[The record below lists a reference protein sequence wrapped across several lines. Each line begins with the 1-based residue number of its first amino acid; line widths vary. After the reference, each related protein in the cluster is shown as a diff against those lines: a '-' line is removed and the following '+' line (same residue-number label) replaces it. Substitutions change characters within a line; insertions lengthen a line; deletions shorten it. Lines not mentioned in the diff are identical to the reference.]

1 MLSEKIMLALGES
14 IGKQTA
20 HEVVY
25 EIAMHS
31 FEKEIPFKEA
41 LMSDQRVSKHL
52 NEKEIAE
59 LLNPEAYIGESE
71 SIVDNVLSKS

>member
-1 MLSEKIMLALGES
+1 
-14 IGKQTA
+14 
-20 HEVVY
+20 
-25 EIAMHS
+25 MHS
-31 FEKEIPFKEA
+31 FENEIPFKEA
-41 LMSDQRVSKHL
+41 LILDQRVSKHL